1 MSRPDSPGDEAP
13 HSEGEILRAASA
25 VYSVGQLTTYLK
37 ETLDANPAL
46 SDIWVTGEVSN
57 HRRAGSGHNYF
68 SLRDSEGV
76 VRCVMFR
83 PGRGGEFLA
92 DGAQVLAHGRISFY
106 TARGDLQ
113 FYVNL
118 VKPEGLGALQQAF
131 EELKR
136 RLDSEGLFEP
146 SRKRPLPAFPNR
158 IAVVTS
164 PDAAALQDILNV
176 LGRRYPLA
184 EVLVAPTQV
193 QGDAAAPGI
202 ASALAAVGET
212 PGIDVAIVTRGGG
225 SLEDLWPFNEEM
237 VARAIFSCPVPVIS
251 AVGHETDVTI
261 ADLVADVRAPTPSAA
276 AEIVAPD
283 RADLLARAAGHAD
296 VIAETVRR
304 LLGERRVGLELAVDR
319 LGERAPDTRAHRE
332 RIDGLLRTARLALG
346 KVLETYRVRAGALE
360 AELRA
365 LGPAQILGRGYAI
378 VRKGP
383 DGPVLASAAE
393 TTPGDLLDITL
404 ANGRVEA
411 ETKAGHP
418 DG

>member
-1 MSRPDSPGDEAP
+1 MAGSDSAFDELPD
-13 HSEGEILRAASA
+13 GENTALRDSGAI
-25 VYSVGQLTTYLK
+25 YTVGQLTTYLK

-46 SDIWVTGEVSN
+46 SDIWVSGEVSN

-83 PGRGGEFLA
+83 PGRGGEFLE
-92 DGAQVLAHGRISFY
+92 DGVQVLAHGRISLY

-113 FYVNL
+113 FYVDL

-136 RLDSEGLFEP
+136 RLESEGLFEP
-146 SRKRPLPAFPNR
+146 SRKRPLPAFPTR

-164 PDAAALQDILNV
+164 PDAAALQDILNI
-176 LGRRYPLA
+176 LARRYPLA

-283 RADLLARAAGHAD
+283 RADLLGRAASYAET
-296 VIAETVRR
+296 IAGTVRR
-304 LLGERRVGLELAVDR
+304 MLGERRVGVNLVVDR

-332 RIDGLLRTARLALG
+332 RIDTLLRSARLALG
-346 KVLETYRVRAGALE
+346 ALLDRYRVRARALE

-365 LGPAQILGRGYAI
+365 LGPADILRRGYAI

-383 DGPVLASAAE
+383 DGPVLTSAAD
-393 TTPGDLLDITL
+393 TAPGDQLDITL
-404 ANGRVEA
+404 ADGRVEA
-411 ETKAGHP
+411 ETRATHP
-418 DG
+418 AE

>member
-1 MSRPDSPGDEAP
+1 MSSTPSPKENAPNGEAP
-13 HSEGEILRAASA
+13 RASGA
-25 VYSVGQLTTYLK
+25 VYSVGQLTTYLRD
-37 ETLDANPAL
+37 TLEANPAL

-57 HRRAGSGHNYF
+57 YHRAGSGHSYF

-92 DGAQVLAHGRISFY
+92 DGAQVLAHGRVSFY

-113 FYVNL
+113 FYVDL

-131 EELKR
+131 EALKR
-136 RLDSEGLFEP
+136 RLEAEGLFEP
-146 SRKRPLPAFPNR
+146 SRKRPLPAFPKR

-184 EVLVAPTQV
+184 EVLIAPTLV

-212 PGIDVAIVTRGGG
+212 PDIDVAIVTRGGG

-283 RADLLARAAGHAD
+283 RADLLARAAEYAD
-296 VIAETVRR
+296 VITGTVRR
-304 LLGERRVGLELAVDR
+304 LLGERRVGLDLAADR

-332 RIDGLLRTARLALG
+332 RIDGLLRSAKLALG
-346 KVLETYRVRAGALE
+346 KVLETYRVRAGALD
-360 AELRA
+360 AQLRA
-365 LGPAQILGRGYAI
+365 LGPAQILRRGYAI

-383 DGPVLASAAE
+383 DGPVLASAAD
-393 TTPGDLLDITL
+393 TSPGDLLDIALTD
-404 ANGRVEA
+404 GHVEA
-411 ETKAGHP
+411 ETKASRP
-418 DG
+418 ER